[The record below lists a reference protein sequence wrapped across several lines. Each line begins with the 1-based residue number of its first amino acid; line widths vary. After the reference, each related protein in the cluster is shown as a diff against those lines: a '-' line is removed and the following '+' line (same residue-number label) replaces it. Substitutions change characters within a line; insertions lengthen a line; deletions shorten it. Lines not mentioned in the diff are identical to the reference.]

1 MAESDGASRWPRRR
15 TLLLPP
21 PFPFSPS
28 GRQHPPLI
36 CVYTCIYIYT
46 SPAFSTLFPSK
57 VVTSTPPRPTS
68 TLSREFPINSLIK
81 VDRLARRKEGWMWN
95 MERSGSARNGT
106 LDLLTAFSCS
116 LCLFPASRRV
126 TERPTPPR
134 DLRLVAISE

>member
-1 MAESDGASRWPRRR
+1 MTERVGGLVVELFSS
-15 TLLLPP
+15 LLLS
-21 PFPFSPS
+21 PFRHRGGSI
-28 GRQHPPLI
+28 RRLY
-36 CVYTCIYIYT
+36 VYTCVCIYI
-46 SPAFSTLFPSK
+46 PSLSRFFYPLPLEGGY
-57 VVTSTPPRPTS
+57 VSTPPRPTS

-126 TERPTPPR
+126 TERPAPPR